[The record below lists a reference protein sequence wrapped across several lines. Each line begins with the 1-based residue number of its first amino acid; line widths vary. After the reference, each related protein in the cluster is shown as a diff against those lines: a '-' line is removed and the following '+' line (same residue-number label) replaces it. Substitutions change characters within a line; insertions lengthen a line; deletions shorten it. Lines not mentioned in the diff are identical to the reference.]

1 MISKRIKIF
10 GLILA
15 GLCSLMLA
23 GCGTG
28 SDKVSTGYYKNVA
41 IKPNGE
47 FVIKDRV
54 DDSKAK
60 KGGIFYYVEMGKD
73 DATKDKIISVTA
85 KAGNAPI
92 DIHWKSTVGNM
103 TAVTAARIQLDYS
116 QDGYIKEKY
125 ERVTGKA
132 GVGNHGEASVRY
144 QIAKDGENKGKAEK
158 KYYYN
163 SEGDNNSLGSVAQA
177 KIAYDKKGNIDTIT
191 YMNKDGKVVNGY
203 LGASILGFVYDK
215 EKTDVLDSIE
225 IRDNNGVVKN
235 NKNKYARIAFSYD
248 KKGRV
253 ISRKLYNEAGDL
265 DGSAQKSLFVFL
277 GPTSLN
283 DKLQQMK
290 DGLIEAGAETKYT
303 YDDKHAGPVKIQFL
317 GIDGQAAP
325 VKDGAKGVAELD
337 MTYDDADR
345 IIDLK
350 FIGADGQSLPLVI
363 SNTKG
368 PDELKMDYDENSN
381 ISQISY
387 FKNGEALNIDEKVL
401 SNGGMSTKTD
411 IAAVKYKYDSQRNRT
426 EAKYFDKSGNPT
438 YLKLYG
444 TTKYYGRQ
452 FEYSENNNN
461 QPKVTYLDADGQ
473 AIKADPKD
481 MFLGT
486 WKEPVKGGYTWV
498 VKKGTME
505 IIRPNGMNS
514 SYSYELSNVKIDPE
528 TGKGSMILDMKGKND
543 SGVETLKFSD
553 ADHFEMVDT
562 FNQSKLVRQKD

>member
-73 DATKDKIISVTA
+73 DATKDKIVSVTA

-163 SEGDNNSLGSVAQA
+163 SEGDNNSIGSVAQA

-191 YMNKDGKVVNGY
+191 YMNKDGKVINGY
-203 LGASILGFVYDK
+203 LGASILGFLYDK
-215 EKTDVLDSIE
+215 EKSDVLNSVE

-265 DGSAQKSLFVFL
+265 DGSAQNNLFVFL
-277 GPTSLN
+277 DPTSLN

-325 VKDGAKGVAELD
+325 IKEGAKGVAELD

-363 SNTKG
+363 SKTKG

-387 FKNGEALNIDEKVL
+387 FKNGEALNIDEKIL
-401 SNGGMSTKTD
+401 SNGDMSGKTD
-411 IAAVKYKYDSQRNRT
+411 VAAIKYKYDSQRNRT
-426 EAKYFDKSGNPT
+426 ESKYFDKSGNPT

-461 QPKVTYLDADGQ
+461 HPKVTYLDADGQ

-481 MFLGT
+481 IFLGT
-486 WKEPVKGGYTWV
+486 WKETAQGGYTWV

-505 IIRPNGMNS
+505 IIRPHGTNS
-514 SYSYELSNVKIDPE
+514 SYSYELSDVKIDPE
-528 TGKGSMILDMKGKND
+528 TGRGSMIINMKGKND
-543 SGVETLKFSD
+543 FGVETLKFSD

>member
-73 DATKDKIISVTA
+73 DATKDKIVSVTA

-505 IIRPNGMNS
+505 IVRPNGMNS

-543 SGVETLKFSD
+543 FGVETLKFSD

>member
-73 DATKDKIISVTA
+73 DATKDKIVSVTA

-486 WKEPVKGGYTWV
+486 WKETVKGGYTWV

-505 IIRPNGMNS
+505 IVRPNGMNS

-543 SGVETLKFSD
+543 FGVETLKFSD

>member
-73 DATKDKIISVTA
+73 DATKDKIVSVTA

-132 GVGNHGEASVRY
+132 GVGNHGEASIRY

-265 DGSAQKSLFVFL
+265 DGSAQKSMFVFL

-283 DKLQQMK
+283 EKLQQMK

-411 IAAVKYKYDSQRNRT
+411 IASVKYKYDSQRNRT

>member
-73 DATKDKIISVTA
+73 DATKDKIVSVTA

-132 GVGNHGEASVRY
+132 GVGNHGEASIRY

-163 SEGDNNSLGSVAQA
+163 SEGDNNSIGSVAQA

-277 GPTSLN
+277 GPTLLN

-505 IIRPNGMNS
+505 IVRPNGMNS

-543 SGVETLKFSD
+543 FGVETLKFSD

>member
-265 DGSAQKSLFVFL
+265 DGSPQKSLFVFL

>member
-132 GVGNHGEASVRY
+132 GVGNHGEASIRY

-505 IIRPNGMNS
+505 IVRPNGMNS

-543 SGVETLKFSD
+543 FGVETLKFSD

>member
-73 DATKDKIISVTA
+73 DATKDKIVSVTA

-132 GVGNHGEASVRY
+132 GVGNHGEASIRY

-461 QPKVTYLDADGQ
+461 QPKITYLDADGQ

-505 IIRPNGMNS
+505 IVRPNGMNS

-543 SGVETLKFSD
+543 FGVETLKFSD

>member
-73 DATKDKIISVTA
+73 DATKDKIASVTA

-163 SEGDNNSLGSVAQA
+163 SEGDNNSLGNVAQA

-215 EKTDVLDSIE
+215 EKSDVLNSVE

-265 DGSAQKSLFVFL
+265 DGSAQNNLFVFL
-277 GPTSLN
+277 DPTSLN

-325 VKDGAKGVAELD
+325 IKEGAKGVAELD

-363 SNTKG
+363 SKTKG

-387 FKNGEALNIDEKVL
+387 FKNGEALNIDEKIL
-401 SNGGMSTKTD
+401 SNGDMSGKTD
-411 IAAVKYKYDSQRNRT
+411 VAAIKYKYDSQRNRT
-426 EAKYFDKSGNPT
+426 ESKYFDKSGNPT

-461 QPKVTYLDADGQ
+461 HPKVTYLDADGQ

-481 MFLGT
+481 IFLGT
-486 WKEPVKGGYTWV
+486 WKETVQGGYTWV

-505 IIRPNGMNS
+505 IIRPHGTNS
-514 SYSYELSNVKIDPE
+514 SYSYELSDVKIDPE
-528 TGKGSMILDMKGKND
+528 TGRGSMIINMKGKND
-543 SGVETLKFSD
+543 FGVETLKFSD

>member
-73 DATKDKIISVTA
+73 DATKDKIASVTA

-163 SEGDNNSLGSVAQA
+163 SEGDNNSIGSVAQA

-215 EKTDVLDSIE
+215 EKTDVLSSVE

-265 DGSAQKSLFVFL
+265 DGSAQNNLFVFL
-277 GPTSLN
+277 DPTSLN

-325 VKDGAKGVAELD
+325 IKEGAKGVAELD

-363 SNTKG
+363 SKTKG

-387 FKNGEALNIDEKVL
+387 FKNGEALNIDEKIL
-401 SNGGMSTKTD
+401 SNGDMSGKTD
-411 IAAVKYKYDSQRNRT
+411 VAAIKYKYDSQRNRT
-426 EAKYFDKSGNPT
+426 ESKYFDKSGNPT

-461 QPKVTYLDADGQ
+461 HPKITYLDADGQ

-481 MFLGT
+481 IFLGT
-486 WKEPVKGGYTWV
+486 WKETVQGGYTWV

-505 IIRPNGMNS
+505 IIRPHGTNS
-514 SYSYELSNVKIDPE
+514 SYSYELSDVKIDPE
-528 TGKGSMILDMKGKND
+528 TGKGSMIINMKGKND
-543 SGVETLKFSD
+543 FGVETLKFSD

>member
-73 DATKDKIISVTA
+73 DATKDKIVSVTA

-163 SEGDNNSLGSVAQA
+163 SEGDNNSLGNVAQA

-215 EKTDVLDSIE
+215 EKSDVLNSVE

-265 DGSAQKSLFVFL
+265 DGSAQNNLFVFL
-277 GPTSLN
+277 DPTSLN

-325 VKDGAKGVAELD
+325 IKEGAKGVAELD

-363 SNTKG
+363 SKTKG

-387 FKNGEALNIDEKVL
+387 FKNGEALNIDEKIL
-401 SNGGMSTKTD
+401 SNGDMSGKTD
-411 IAAVKYKYDSQRNRT
+411 VAAIKYKYDSQRNRT
-426 EAKYFDKSGNPT
+426 ESKYFDKSGNPT

-505 IIRPNGMNS
+505 IVRPNGMNS

-543 SGVETLKFSD
+543 FSVETLKFSD
-553 ADHFEMVDT
+553 ADHFEMVDS

>member
-444 TTKYYGRQ
+444 TTKHYGRQ

>member
-73 DATKDKIISVTA
+73 DATKDKIVSVTA

-163 SEGDNNSLGSVAQA
+163 SEGDNNSLGNVAQA

-215 EKTDVLDSIE
+215 EKSDVLNSVE

-265 DGSAQKSLFVFL
+265 DGSAQNNLFVFL
-277 GPTSLN
+277 DPTSLN

-363 SNTKG
+363 SKTKG

-387 FKNGEALNIDEKVL
+387 FKNGEAMSIDEKIL
-401 SNGGMSTKTD
+401 SNGDMSGKTD
-411 IAAVKYKYDSQRNRT
+411 VAAIKYKYDSQRNRT
-426 EAKYFDKSGNPT
+426 ESKYFDKSGNPT

-461 QPKVTYLDADGQ
+461 HPKVTYLDADGQ

-481 MFLGT
+481 IFLGT
-486 WKEPVKGGYTWV
+486 WKETVQGGYTWV

-505 IIRPNGMNS
+505 IIRPHGTNS
-514 SYSYELSNVKIDPE
+514 SYSYELSDVKIDPE
-528 TGKGSMILDMKGKND
+528 TGKGSMIINMKGKND
-543 SGVETLKFSD
+543 FGVETLKFSD

>member
-73 DATKDKIISVTA
+73 DATKDKIVSVTA

-132 GVGNHGEASVRY
+132 GVGNHGEASIRY

-163 SEGDNNSLGSVAQA
+163 SEGDNNSIGSVAQA

-543 SGVETLKFSD
+543 FGVETLKFSD

>member
-73 DATKDKIISVTA
+73 DATKDKIVSVTA

-132 GVGNHGEASVRY
+132 GVGNHGEASIRY

-163 SEGDNNSLGSVAQA
+163 SEGDNNSIGSVAQA

-461 QPKVTYLDADGQ
+461 QPKITYLDADGQ

-486 WKEPVKGGYTWV
+486 WKETVKGGYTWV

>member
-15 GLCSLMLA
+15 GVCSLMLA

-73 DATKDKIISVTA
+73 DATKDKIVSVTA

>member
-73 DATKDKIISVTA
+73 DATKDKIVSVTA

>member
-1 MISKRIKIF
+1 LISKRIKIF

-73 DATKDKIISVTA
+73 DATKDKIVSVTA

-163 SEGDNNSLGSVAQA
+163 SEGDNNSLGNVAQA

-215 EKTDVLDSIE
+215 EKSDVLNSVE

-265 DGSAQKSLFVFL
+265 DGSAQNNLFVFL
-277 GPTSLN
+277 DPTSLN

-325 VKDGAKGVAELD
+325 IKEGAKGVAELD

-363 SNTKG
+363 SKTKG

-387 FKNGEALNIDEKVL
+387 FKNGEALNIDEKIL
-401 SNGGMSTKTD
+401 SNGDMSGKTD
-411 IAAVKYKYDSQRNRT
+411 VAAIKYKYDSQRNRT
-426 EAKYFDKSGNPT
+426 ESKYFDKSGNPT

-461 QPKVTYLDADGQ
+461 HPKVTYLDADGQ

-481 MFLGT
+481 IFLGT
-486 WKEPVKGGYTWV
+486 WKETVQGGYTWV

-505 IIRPNGMNS
+505 IIRPHGTNS
-514 SYSYELSNVKIDPE
+514 SYSYELSDVKIDPE
-528 TGKGSMILDMKGKND
+528 TGRGSMIINMKGKND
-543 SGVETLKFSD
+543 FGVETLKFSD

>member
-73 DATKDKIISVTA
+73 DATKDKIVSVTA

-132 GVGNHGEASVRY
+132 GVGNHGEASIRY

-444 TTKYYGRQ
+444 TIKYYGRQ

-505 IIRPNGMNS
+505 IVRPNGMNS

-543 SGVETLKFSD
+543 FGVETLKFSD

>member
-73 DATKDKIISVTA
+73 DATKDKIASVTA

-163 SEGDNNSLGSVAQA
+163 SEGDNNSLGNVAQA

-203 LGASILGFVYDK
+203 LGASILGFLYDK
-215 EKTDVLDSIE
+215 EKSDVLNSVE

-265 DGSAQKSLFVFL
+265 DGSAQNNLFVFL
-277 GPTSLN
+277 DPTSLN

-325 VKDGAKGVAELD
+325 IKEGAKGVAELD

-363 SNTKG
+363 SKTKG

-387 FKNGEALNIDEKVL
+387 FKNGEALNIDEKIL
-401 SNGGMSTKTD
+401 SNGDMSGKTD
-411 IAAVKYKYDSQRNRT
+411 VAAIKYKYDSQRNRT
-426 EAKYFDKSGNPT
+426 ESKYFDKSGNPT

-461 QPKVTYLDADGQ
+461 HPKVTYLDADGQ

-481 MFLGT
+481 IFLGT
-486 WKEPVKGGYTWV
+486 WKETAQGGYTWV

-505 IIRPNGMNS
+505 IIRPHGTNS
-514 SYSYELSNVKIDPE
+514 SYSYELSDVKIDPE
-528 TGKGSMILDMKGKND
+528 TGRGSMIINMKGKND
-543 SGVETLKFSD
+543 FGVETLKFSD

>member
-73 DATKDKIISVTA
+73 DATKDKIVSVTA

-163 SEGDNNSLGSVAQA
+163 SEGDNNSIGSVAQA

-215 EKTDVLDSIE
+215 EKSDVLNSVE

-265 DGSAQKSLFVFL
+265 DGSAQNNLFVFL
-277 GPTSLN
+277 DPTSLN

-325 VKDGAKGVAELD
+325 IKEGAKGVAELD

-363 SNTKG
+363 SKTKG

-387 FKNGEALNIDEKVL
+387 FKNGEALNIDEKIL
-401 SNGGMSTKTD
+401 SNGDMSGKTD
-411 IAAVKYKYDSQRNRT
+411 VAAIKYKYDSQRNRT
-426 EAKYFDKSGNPT
+426 ESKYFDKSGNPT

-461 QPKVTYLDADGQ
+461 HPKVTYLDADGQ

-481 MFLGT
+481 IFLGT
-486 WKEPVKGGYTWV
+486 WKETVQGGYTWV

-505 IIRPNGMNS
+505 IIRPHGTNS
-514 SYSYELSNVKIDPE
+514 SYSYELSDVKIDPE
-528 TGKGSMILDMKGKND
+528 TGKGSMIINMKGKND
-543 SGVETLKFSD
+543 FGVETLKFSD

>member
-1 MISKRIKIF
+1 
-10 GLILA
+10 
-15 GLCSLMLA
+15 MLA

-73 DATKDKIISVTA
+73 DATKDKIVSVTA

-132 GVGNHGEASVRY
+132 GVGNHGEASIRY

-505 IIRPNGMNS
+505 IVRPNGMNS

-543 SGVETLKFSD
+543 FGVETLKFSD

>member
-1 MISKRIKIF
+1 MF
-10 GLILA
+10 PY
-15 GLCSLMLA
+15 A

-73 DATKDKIISVTA
+73 DATKDKIASVTA

-163 SEGDNNSLGSVAQA
+163 SEGDNNSLGNVAQA

-215 EKTDVLDSIE
+215 EKSDVLNSVE

-265 DGSAQKSLFVFL
+265 DGSAQNNLFVFL
-277 GPTSLN
+277 DPTSLN

-325 VKDGAKGVAELD
+325 IKEGAKGVAELD

-363 SNTKG
+363 SKTKG

-387 FKNGEALNIDEKVL
+387 FKNGEALNIDEKIL
-401 SNGGMSTKTD
+401 SNGDMSGKTD
-411 IAAVKYKYDSQRNRT
+411 VAAIKYKYDSQRNRT
-426 EAKYFDKSGNPT
+426 ESKYFDKSGNPT

-461 QPKVTYLDADGQ
+461 HPKVTYLDADGQ

-481 MFLGT
+481 IFLGT
-486 WKEPVKGGYTWV
+486 WKETVQGGYTWV

-505 IIRPNGMNS
+505 IIRPHGTNS
-514 SYSYELSNVKIDPE
+514 SYSYELSDVKIDPE
-528 TGKGSMILDMKGKND
+528 TGRGSMIINMKGKND
-543 SGVETLKFSD
+543 FGVETLKFSD

>member
-73 DATKDKIISVTA
+73 DATKDKIVSVTA

-163 SEGDNNSLGSVAQA
+163 SEGDNNSIGSVAQA

>member
-73 DATKDKIISVTA
+73 DATKDKIVSVTA

-132 GVGNHGEASVRY
+132 GVGNHGEASIRY

>member
-73 DATKDKIISVTA
+73 DATKDKIASVTA

-163 SEGDNNSLGSVAQA
+163 SEGDNNSLGNVAQA

-215 EKTDVLDSIE
+215 EKSDVLNSVE
-225 IRDNNGVVKN
+225 IRYNNGVVKD

-265 DGSAQKSLFVFL
+265 DGSAQNNLFVFL
-277 GPTSLN
+277 DPTSLN

-325 VKDGAKGVAELD
+325 IKEGAKGVAELD

-363 SNTKG
+363 SKTKG

-387 FKNGEALNIDEKVL
+387 FKNGEALNIDEKIL
-401 SNGGMSTKTD
+401 SNGDMSGKTD
-411 IAAVKYKYDSQRNRT
+411 VAAIKYKYDSQRNRT
-426 EAKYFDKSGNPT
+426 ESKYFDKSGNPT

-461 QPKVTYLDADGQ
+461 HPKVTYLDADGQ

-481 MFLGT
+481 IFLGT
-486 WKEPVKGGYTWV
+486 WKETAQGGYTWV

-505 IIRPNGMNS
+505 IIRPHGTNS
-514 SYSYELSNVKIDPE
+514 SYSYELSDVKIDPE
-528 TGKGSMILDMKGKND
+528 TGRGSMIINMKGKND
-543 SGVETLKFSD
+543 FGVETLKFSD

>member
-73 DATKDKIISVTA
+73 DTTKDKIVSVTA

-163 SEGDNNSLGSVAQA
+163 SEGDNNSIGSVAQA

-486 WKEPVKGGYTWV
+486 WKETVKGGYTWV

-543 SGVETLKFSD
+543 FGVETLKFSD

>member
-73 DATKDKIISVTA
+73 DATKDKIVSVTA

-132 GVGNHGEASVRY
+132 GVGNHGEASIRY

-505 IIRPNGMNS
+505 IVRPNGMNS

-543 SGVETLKFSD
+543 FGVETLKFSD

>member
-73 DATKDKIISVTA
+73 DATKDKIVSVTA

-163 SEGDNNSLGSVAQA
+163 SEGDNNSLGNVAQA

-215 EKTDVLDSIE
+215 EKSDVLNSVE

-265 DGSAQKSLFVFL
+265 DGSAQNNLFVFL
-277 GPTSLN
+277 DPTSLN

-325 VKDGAKGVAELD
+325 IKEGAKGVAELD

-363 SNTKG
+363 SKTKG

-387 FKNGEALNIDEKVL
+387 FKNGEALNIDEKIL
-401 SNGGMSTKTD
+401 SNGDMSGKTD
-411 IAAVKYKYDSQRNRT
+411 VAAIKYKYDSQRNRT
-426 EAKYFDKSGNPT
+426 ESKYFDKSGNPT

-461 QPKVTYLDADGQ
+461 HPKVTYLDADGQ

-481 MFLGT
+481 IFLGT
-486 WKEPVKGGYTWV
+486 WKETVQGGYTWV

-505 IIRPNGMNS
+505 IIRPHGTNS
-514 SYSYELSNVKIDPE
+514 SYSYELSDVKIDPE
-528 TGKGSMILDMKGKND
+528 TGRGSMIINMKGKND
-543 SGVETLKFSD
+543 FGVETLKFSD

>member
-73 DATKDKIISVTA
+73 DATKDKIVSVTA

-325 VKDGAKGVAELD
+325 IKDGAKGVAELD

-350 FIGADGQSLPLVI
+350 FIGTDGQSLPLVI

-368 PDELKMDYDENSN
+368 LDELKMDYDENSN

-505 IIRPNGMNS
+505 IVRPNGMNS

-543 SGVETLKFSD
+543 FSVETLKFSD
-553 ADHFEMVDT
+553 ADHFEMVDS

>member
-73 DATKDKIISVTA
+73 DATKDKIVSVTA

-163 SEGDNNSLGSVAQA
+163 SEGDNNSIGSVAQA

-191 YMNKDGKVVNGY
+191 YMNKDGKVINGY

-215 EKTDVLDSIE
+215 EKSDVLNSVE

-265 DGSAQKSLFVFL
+265 DGSAQKSLFIFL

-283 DKLQQMK
+283 DKLQHMM
-290 DGLIEAGAETKYT
+290 TNM
-303 YDDKHAGPVKIQFL
+303 PV
-317 GIDGQAAP
+317 
-325 VKDGAKGVAELD
+325 
-337 MTYDDADR
+337 R
-345 IIDLK
+345 
-350 FIGADGQSLPLVI
+350 S
-363 SNTKG
+363 
-368 PDELKMDYDENSN
+368 
-381 ISQISY
+381 
-387 FKNGEALNIDEKVL
+387 
-401 SNGGMSTKTD
+401 
-411 IAAVKYKYDSQRNRT
+411 
-426 EAKYFDKSGNPT
+426 KS
-438 YLKLYG
+438 
-444 TTKYYGRQ
+444 
-452 FEYSENNNN
+452 
-461 QPKVTYLDADGQ
+461 
-473 AIKADPKD
+473 
-481 MFLGT
+481 
-486 WKEPVKGGYTWV
+486 
-498 VKKGTME
+498 
-505 IIRPNGMNS
+505 S
-514 SYSYELSNVKIDPE
+514 SW
-528 TGKGSMILDMKGKND
+528 
-543 SGVETLKFSD
+543 
-553 ADHFEMVDT
+553 A
-562 FNQSKLVRQKD
+562 

>member
-73 DATKDKIISVTA
+73 DATKDKIVSVTA

-444 TTKYYGRQ
+444 TIKYYGRQ

-505 IIRPNGMNS
+505 IVRPNGMNS

-543 SGVETLKFSD
+543 FGVETLKFSD

>member
-73 DATKDKIISVTA
+73 DATKDKIVSVTA

-132 GVGNHGEASVRY
+132 GVGNHGEASIRY

-325 VKDGAKGVAELD
+325 IKDGAKGVAELD

-350 FIGADGQSLPLVI
+350 FIGTDGQSLPLVI

-505 IIRPNGMNS
+505 IVRPNGMNS

-543 SGVETLKFSD
+543 FGVETLKFSD
-553 ADHFEMVDT
+553 ADHFEMVDS

>member
-73 DATKDKIISVTA
+73 DATKDKIVSVTA

-163 SEGDNNSLGSVAQA
+163 SEGDNNSLGNVAQA

-215 EKTDVLDSIE
+215 EKSDVLNSVE

-235 NKNKYARIAFSYD
+235 NKNKYARITFSYD

-265 DGSAQKSLFVFL
+265 DGSAQNNLFVFL
-277 GPTSLN
+277 DPTSLN

-325 VKDGAKGVAELD
+325 IKEGAKGVAELD

-363 SNTKG
+363 SKTKG

-387 FKNGEALNIDEKVL
+387 FKNGEALNIDEKIL
-401 SNGGMSTKTD
+401 SNGDMSGKTD
-411 IAAVKYKYDSQRNRT
+411 VAAIKYKYDSQRNRT
-426 EAKYFDKSGNPT
+426 ESKYFDKSGNPT

-461 QPKVTYLDADGQ
+461 HPKVTYLDADGQ

-481 MFLGT
+481 IFLGT
-486 WKEPVKGGYTWV
+486 WKETVQGGYTWV

-505 IIRPNGMNS
+505 IIRPHGTNS
-514 SYSYELSNVKIDPE
+514 SYSYELSDVKINPE
-528 TGKGSMILDMKGKND
+528 TGRGSMIINMKGKND
-543 SGVETLKFSD
+543 FGVETLKFSD

>member
-73 DATKDKIISVTA
+73 DATKDKIASVTA

-163 SEGDNNSLGSVAQA
+163 SEGDNNSLGNVAQA

-215 EKTDVLDSIE
+215 EKSDVLNSVE

-265 DGSAQKSLFVFL
+265 DGSAQNNLFVFL
-277 GPTSLN
+277 DPTSLN

-325 VKDGAKGVAELD
+325 IKEGAKGVAELD

-363 SNTKG
+363 SKTKG

-387 FKNGEALNIDEKVL
+387 FKNGEALNIDEKIL
-401 SNGGMSTKTD
+401 SNGDMSGKTD
-411 IAAVKYKYDSQRNRT
+411 VAAIKYKYDSQRNRT
-426 EAKYFDKSGNPT
+426 ESKYFDKSGNPT

-461 QPKVTYLDADGQ
+461 HPKVTYLDADGQ

-481 MFLGT
+481 IFLGT
-486 WKEPVKGGYTWV
+486 WKETAQGGYTWV

-505 IIRPNGMNS
+505 IIRPHGTNS
-514 SYSYELSNVKIDPE
+514 SYSYELSDVKIDPE
-528 TGKGSMILDMKGKND
+528 TGRGSMIINMKGKND
-543 SGVETLKFSD
+543 FGVETLKFSD

>member
-73 DATKDKIISVTA
+73 DATKDKIVSVTA

-163 SEGDNNSLGSVAQA
+163 SEGDNNSLGNVAQA

-215 EKTDVLDSIE
+215 EKSDVLNSVE

-265 DGSAQKSLFVFL
+265 DGSAQNNLFVFL
-277 GPTSLN
+277 DPTSLN

-325 VKDGAKGVAELD
+325 IKEGAKGVAELD

-363 SNTKG
+363 SKTKG

-387 FKNGEALNIDEKVL
+387 FKNGEALNIDEKIL
-401 SNGGMSTKTD
+401 SNGDMSGKTD
-411 IAAVKYKYDSQRNRT
+411 VVAIKYKYDSQRNRT
-426 EAKYFDKSGNPT
+426 ESKYFDKSGNPT

-461 QPKVTYLDADGQ
+461 HPKITYLDADGQ

-481 MFLGT
+481 IFLGT
-486 WKEPVKGGYTWV
+486 WKETAQGGYTWV

-505 IIRPNGMNS
+505 IIRPHGTNS
-514 SYSYELSNVKIDPE
+514 SYSYELSDVKIDPE
-528 TGKGSMILDMKGKND
+528 TGRGSMIINMKGKND
-543 SGVETLKFSD
+543 FGVETLKFSD

>member
-28 SDKVSTGYYKNVA
+28 SDKVSTGYYKNVT

-73 DATKDKIISVTA
+73 DATKDKIVSVTA

-163 SEGDNNSLGSVAQA
+163 SEGDNNSIGSVAQA

-283 DKLQQMK
+283 EKLQQMK

-505 IIRPNGMNS
+505 IVRPNGMNS

-543 SGVETLKFSD
+543 FGVETLKFSD

>member
-73 DATKDKIISVTA
+73 DATKDKIVSVTA

-163 SEGDNNSLGSVAQA
+163 SEGDNNSIGSVAQA

-191 YMNKDGKVVNGY
+191 YMNKDGKVINGY

-215 EKTDVLDSIE
+215 EKSDVLNSVE

-265 DGSAQKSLFVFL
+265 DGSAQNNLFVFL
-277 GPTSLN
+277 DPTSLN

-325 VKDGAKGVAELD
+325 IKEGAKGVAELD

-363 SNTKG
+363 SKTKG

-387 FKNGEALNIDEKVL
+387 FKNGEALNIDEKIL
-401 SNGGMSTKTD
+401 SNGDMSGKTD
-411 IAAVKYKYDSQRNRT
+411 VAAIKYKYDSQRNRT
-426 EAKYFDKSGNPT
+426 ESKYFDKSGNPT

-461 QPKVTYLDADGQ
+461 HPKVTYLDADGQ

-481 MFLGT
+481 IFLGT
-486 WKEPVKGGYTWV
+486 WKETAQGGYTWV

-505 IIRPNGMNS
+505 IIRPHGTNS
-514 SYSYELSNVKIDPE
+514 SYSYELSDVKIDPE
-528 TGKGSMILDMKGKND
+528 TGRGSMIINMKGKND
-543 SGVETLKFSD
+543 FGVETLKFSD

>member
-103 TAVTAARIQLDYS
+103 MAVTAARIQLDYS